1 MKKKLKKIGFFT
13 SNSLNINSIKILLF
27 FTLLLTTSV
36 LGQVE
41 SFNLSMM
48 NDGDL
53 QNMLSKI
60 SSHEKFDDYDGS
72 PYLFENE
79 KEGNIFIGDVEN
91 VFIGAKFNLNFLSM
105 EFVIYEEKNTYSL
118 NSNQVK
124 SFVVGDFT
132 YIRNDD
138 NEFIK
143 IIFKDDN
150 FSLIEKYRLEIKDQ
164 PYVVGYEKPTNNLLS
179 LKKSVLIYSDGNL
192 IPFKPK
198 LKFLQSLFNS
208 NTKDLKKFI
217 KENSLKLRDHQDLKL
232 IFKEFKTN

>member
-13 SNSLNINSIKILLF
+13 SNSLNINFIKILLF
-27 FTLLLTTSV
+27 FTLLLTASV

-60 SSHEKFDDYDGS
+60 SSSEKFDDYDGS

-91 VFIGAKFNLNFLSM
+91 VFIDAKFNLNFLSM

-217 KENSLKLRDHQDLKL
+217 KEKSLKLRDHQDLKL
-232 IFKEFKTN
+232 IFKQFKTN

>member
-1 MKKKLKKIGFFT
+1 
-13 SNSLNINSIKILLF
+13 
-27 FTLLLTTSV
+27 
-36 LGQVE
+36 
-41 SFNLSMM
+41 
-48 NDGDL
+48 
-53 QNMLSKI
+53 
-60 SSHEKFDDYDGS
+60 
-72 PYLFENE
+72 
-79 KEGNIFIGDVEN
+79 VEN
-91 VFIGAKFNLNFLSM
+91 VFIDAKFNLNFLSM

>member
-91 VFIGAKFNLNFLSM
+91 VFIDAKFNLNFLSM